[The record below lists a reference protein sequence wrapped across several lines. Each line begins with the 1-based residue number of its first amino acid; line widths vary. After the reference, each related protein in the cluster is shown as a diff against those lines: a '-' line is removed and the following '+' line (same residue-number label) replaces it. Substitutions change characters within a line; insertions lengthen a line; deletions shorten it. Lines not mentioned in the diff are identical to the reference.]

1 MVDGLPSVTSLN
13 SSSSWLDR
21 IPFVLLFGIVTS
33 SELFETSLPQS
44 TASLIQGRCFEMHD
58 VGGSIDRIYE
68 SFQTDPDVK
77 LWLGHRPSSFL
88 FQKSR
93 DYFQS
98 PEGFACQVKV
108 CFSGHTCEC
117 LLKSV
122 VRIYV
127 AFLRKFIEC
136 TSFR

>member
-1 MVDGLPSVTSLN
+1 MDELPSVTLLS

-21 IPFVLLFGIVTS
+21 IPFVLLFGIATS

-44 TASLIQGRCFEMHD
+44 TAALIQGRCFNMHD

-68 SFQTDPDVK
+68 SFQIDPDVK

-98 PEGFACQVKV
+98 PESFACQVKV
-108 CFSGHTCEC
+108 CFSSSTCLC
-117 LLKSV
+117 LLKPV

-127 AFLRKFIEC
+127 ALLCKFIEC
-136 TSFR
+136 AAF